1 MDGIMQ
7 IRKGRSGATIE
18 FMLRHGKHQWYY
30 FNYANGIMQVLSSD
44 NNFNDI
50 IENLKEDKRVL
61 NPNSD
66 KNYYEYVLTT
76 RSRVVN
82 FLRSMKRMGRLK

>member
-1 MDGIMQ
+1 MQ
-7 IRKGRSGATIE
+7 IRKDRSGATIE

-44 NNFNDI
+44 NNFNNI
-50 IENLKEDKRVL
+50 IENQKEDKRVL

-66 KNYYEYVLTT
+66 KDYYEYVLSTPT
-76 RSRVVN
+76 RTVN
-82 FLRSMKRMGRLK
+82 FLRSMKRLGSLK